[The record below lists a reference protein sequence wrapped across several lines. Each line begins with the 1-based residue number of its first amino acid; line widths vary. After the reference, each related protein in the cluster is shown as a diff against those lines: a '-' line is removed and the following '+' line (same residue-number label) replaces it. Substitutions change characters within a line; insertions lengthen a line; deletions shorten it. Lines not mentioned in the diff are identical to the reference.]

1 VGCRAAVGWT
11 SKLKKAETQQ
21 PRPKLW
27 FRMSVV
33 TGNLVQS
40 AGLVLAAGLLW
51 VAASWHAAAV
61 LRVVPMLMGWF
72 LVYICSHA
80 IAHWVAGRAVR
91 IRFDG
96 YGLRGT
102 DQPEVYPPGIH
113 QVMRVL
119 PFFSALT
126 EKASMQQAG
135 AVAKA
140 IMFSAGE
147 TSTTLCTLLAAGY
160 AWVSGIPGGDV
171 LFIFT
176 VCWDIGATITT
187 ARTPRGDYAKAM
199 RVLRMAPTG
208 RAMSG

>member
-1 VGCRAAVGWT
+1 
-11 SKLKKAETQQ
+11 
-21 PRPKLW
+21 
-27 FRMSVV
+27 MSVV
-33 TGNLVQS
+33 AGNLVQS
-40 AGLVLAAGLLW
+40 AGLVLAVGLLW
-51 VAASWHAAAV
+51 VAASWHGAAV
-61 LRVVPMLMGWF
+61 LRVVLMLMSWF

-80 IAHWVAGRAVR
+80 LAHWVAGRAVR
-91 IRFDG
+91 IRFHG

-102 DQPEVYPPGIH
+102 DQPEVYPPGMRQI
-113 QVMRVL
+113 MRVL

-126 EKASMQQAG
+126 EKTSMQQAG
-135 AVAKA
+135 AVAQA

-176 VCWDIGATITT
+176 VCWDLGATITT

-199 RVLRMAPTG
+199 RVLHMAPTG

>member
-1 VGCRAAVGWT
+1 MNT
-11 SKLKKAETQQ
+11 LKHISAPAETQQ
-21 PRPKLW
+21 RRPKLW

-51 VAASWHAAAV
+51 AAATGQFAAA
-61 LRVVPMLMGWF
+61 LRVVLMLSGWF
-72 LVYICSHA
+72 LIYICSHA
-80 IAHWVAGRAVR
+80 MAHWVAGRAMR
-91 IRFDG
+91 IRFRG

-102 DQPEVYPPGIH
+102 DQPEAYPPGIR

-119 PFFSALT
+119 PLFSALT
-126 EKASMQQAG
+126 EKTSMQHVS

-147 TSTTLCTLLAAGY
+147 TSTTLCTILASGY
-160 AWVSGIPGGDV
+160 AWLSGIPGGDL

-176 VCWDIGATITT
+176 VFWDLGATIMT

-199 RVLRMAPTG
+199 LVLRTATLG
-208 RAMSG
+208 REISG

>member
-1 VGCRAAVGWT
+1 VGWT

-51 VAASWHAAAV
+51 VAASWHAATV

-147 TSTTLCTLLAAGY
+147 TSTTLCTMLAAGY
-160 AWVSGIPGGDV
+160 AWLSGIPGGDL

-176 VCWDIGATITT
+176 LCWDLGATIMT

-199 RVLRMAPTG
+199 LVLRTATVG
-208 RAMSG
+208 REISG